1 MSIILYIFGGVLA
14 LIIVLAVI
22 GWFMEVYES
31 IRSLFTRNGTTNRI
45 SVSKTAEP
53 ANMKSVKPSNAKN
66 QSSSAPR
73 KQTDI
78 LLSDQ
83 PKPIKRQQNTER
95 PAKYVPVTSAH
106 QKDAINGKKNPDRDT
121 PLSNQRS
128 GDLQSNPKPVRYV
141 PRVDSPTKDN
151 QQGIVKP
158 VKYKPKP

>member
-1 MSIILYIFGGVLA
+1 VSIILYIFGGVLA

-78 LLSDQ
+78 LLSDH
-83 PKPIKRQQNTER
+83 PKPIKRQQNPER

-106 QKDAINGKKNPDRDT
+106 QKDAIKGKENPDRDT
-121 PLSNQRS
+121 PLSNHRS
-128 GDLQSNPKPVRYV
+128 GDQPSNPKPVRYV

>member
-1 MSIILYIFGGVLA
+1 LYIIGGVLA
-14 LIIVLAVI
+14 IIIVLAVI

-73 KQTDI
+73 KKTDI
-78 LLSDQ
+78 LLSDH
-83 PKPIKRQQNTER
+83 PKPIKRQQNPER

-106 QKDAINGKKNPDRDT
+106 QKDAIKGKENPDRDT
-121 PLSNQRS
+121 PLSNHRS
-128 GDLQSNPKPVRYV
+128 GDQPSNPKPVRYV

>member
-1 MSIILYIFGGVLA
+1 MSIILYIIGGVLA
-14 LIIVLAVI
+14 IIIVLAVI

-45 SVSKTAEP
+45 SVSKTADP
-53 ANMKSVKPSNAKN
+53 AKMKSVKPSNTKN

-73 KQTDI
+73 KKTDI
-78 LLSDQ
+78 PLSDQ
-83 PKPIKRQQNTER
+83 PKPINRQQNPER

-141 PRVDSPTKDN
+141 PRVDSPTRDN
-151 QQGIVKP
+151 QQSIVKP

>member
-73 KQTDI
+73 KKTDI
-78 LLSDQ
+78 LLSDH
-83 PKPIKRQQNTER
+83 PKPIKRQQNPER

-106 QKDAINGKKNPDRDT
+106 QKDAIKGKENPDRDT

-141 PRVDSPTKDN
+141 PRVDSPTRDST
-151 QQGIVKP
+151 IVKP

>member
-1 MSIILYIFGGVLA
+1 MSIILYIIGGVLA
-14 LIIVLAVI
+14 IIIVLAVI

-73 KQTDI
+73 KKTDI

-83 PKPIKRQQNTER
+83 PKPIKRQQNPER

-106 QKDAINGKKNPDRDT
+106 QKDAIKGKENPDRDT
-121 PLSNQRS
+121 PLSNHRS
-128 GDLQSNPKPVRYV
+128 GDQPSNPKPVRYV

>member
-1 MSIILYIFGGVLA
+1 MLA
-14 LIIVLAVI
+14 IIIVLAVI

-53 ANMKSVKPSNAKN
+53 AKMKSVKPSNAKN

-73 KQTDI
+73 KKTDI
-78 LLSDQ
+78 LLSDH
-83 PKPIKRQQNTER
+83 PKPIKRQQNPER

-106 QKDAINGKKNPDRDT
+106 QKDAINVKKNPDMDT

-141 PRVDSPTKDN
+141 PRVDSPTRDST
-151 QQGIVKP
+151 IVKP